1 MSFCGNCGAPLLEGT
16 RFCAKCGAQIEPLQ
30 AAQPNPSQSAQQ
42 GGGVGSKPELGAGA
56 KLAISAFL
64 IIFLGGIAAAF
75 YVAHKVS
82 QKYHEVKAEVMGAAD
97 SGTSSASADAQNSS
111 STGMGDACRFLSK
124 EDVSKAIG
132 VEILRRQSEDN
143 GCSYIAK
150 GTQIDLMAK
159 HAAAIA
165 GDMGAD
171 KNTQRFAQAYAG
183 IIGRTSQEEKHTD
196 EQASGEGPVFGFSLD
211 QNAAEEQ
218 MRLNAAVL
226 GNLGPKQGLPNIGD
240 QAFVTGDGILLVRK
254 GKTLVRIMYLTC
266 PCGVKQVIPLAQK
279 LAASL

>member
-16 RFCAKCGAQIEPLQ
+16 RFCAKCGAQVQTLQ
-30 AAQPNPSQSAQQ
+30 AAQPNPSQAAQQ
-42 GGGVGSKPELGAGA
+42 AGGIGPKRGIGAGA

-64 IIFLGGIAAAF
+64 IIFVGGIAAAF

-97 SGTSSASADAQNSS
+97 SGASPADAQNSS
-111 STGMGDACRFLSK
+111 STLGDACRFLSK

-132 VEILRRQSEDN
+132 VEILRTQSEDN

-150 GTQIDLMAK
+150 GTQVDLMAK
-159 HAAAIA
+159 HAAAMA

-171 KNTQRFAQAYAG
+171 KNAQQFAQAYAG
-183 IIGRTSQEEKHTD
+183 IIGRTSQGEKHKD
-196 EQASGEGPVFGFSLD
+196 EPAPGEGPVFGFSLD

-226 GNLGPKQGLPNIGD
+226 GNLGPKQGLPSIGD
-240 QAFVTGDGILLVRK
+240 QAFVTGDGIMLVRK